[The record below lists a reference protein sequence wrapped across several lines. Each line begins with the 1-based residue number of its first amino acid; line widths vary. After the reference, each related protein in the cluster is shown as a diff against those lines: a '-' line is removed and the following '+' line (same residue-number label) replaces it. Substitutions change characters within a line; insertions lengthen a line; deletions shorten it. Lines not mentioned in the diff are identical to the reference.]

1 MASLLKSG
9 NSRFVFRLLAVYILF
24 QFFWWAFH
32 IIQLHGDIRDLE
44 IALNRTDP
52 AFAHAF
58 YEKKVWMVLGEG
70 FVFVFLLIFGLW
82 KMNSYL
88 RREAELARQE
98 RNFLLSVTHELKT
111 PVAGL
116 RLYLETLMNRSQLE
130 ADKKEKLVRNA
141 LGETARLDQLVENI
155 LLSTRFELEEVA
167 HLTPLD
173 LSQLTRSVVEKLRQT
188 AGVRHNTKAS
198 VEGGISFVGDASLF
212 ESLITNL
219 YDNAVKYS
227 PEGSTI
233 EVELKRDR
241 DAVVLS
247 VSDEGQG
254 IPPEEAKRIFRK
266 FYRIGNEETRRSKG
280 TGLGLY
286 LVERIARLHG
296 GQIELS
302 PKSPGTHFTLTFR
315 SVNHPTQNEQNS
327 TYHT

>member
-1 MASLLKSG
+1 MSSLLKSG
-9 NSRFVFRLLAVYILF
+9 NSRFIFRLLAVYILF

-52 AFAHAF
+52 AFAQAF
-58 YEKKVWMVLGEG
+58 YQKKVWMVLGEG
-70 FVFVFLLIFGLW
+70 LVFVFLLIFGLW

-130 ADKKEKLVRNA
+130 TEKKEKLVRNA

-167 HLTPLD
+167 HLSPLD
-173 LSQLTRSVVEKLRQT
+173 LSQLTGSVVDKLRQT
-188 AGVRHNTKAS
+188 AGVRHLTKTSLDAG
-198 VEGGISFVGDASLF
+198 VSFVGDASLL

-233 EVELKRDR
+233 EVGLKK
-241 DAVVLS
+241 DADTIVLS

-254 IPPEEAKRIFRK
+254 IPPEEAKLIFRK

-286 LVERIARLHG
+286 LVERIVRLHG
-296 GQIELS
+296 GQIEVAS
-302 PKSPGTHFTLTFR
+302 RAPGTRFTLTFR
-315 SVNHPTQNEQNS
+315 SMKHPSQ
-327 TYHT
+327 